1 MLETI
6 LISVVVSAIVW
17 GIIWNIPRLLK
28 GTRFSF
34 LLDKSPVESK
44 IGNIWT
50 SPKICPSGMPI
61 CDISNSDLSPCD
73 LMNKLKGHKPAEKK
87 DEFTELLQKWEDGED
102 ESSLRKIIFI
112 NHRSTSSSL
121 AGMVIPFSDSY
132 ATLSQKDAIKI
143 IDILRD
149 IPVDM
154 TLDIIL
160 NTTGGSMTAAE
171 IIINAL
177 HNRNG
182 KVNVYIPHYAQSA
195 GLLIALAANDIYMG
209 KNAFVSPVDPQLGYG
224 ISAASVRRFC
234 DAQTREGNP
243 GGGWVGDLIKLISGE
258 ARAATDRIY
267 ALIQKITIRKSRDD
281 SVEVIQEE
289 LASGKYNH
297 DKPLFFQDLDRIVR
311 NVHPSIPDDIFRLF
325 ELHNKNNL

>member
-6 LISVVVSAIVW
+6 CISVVVSALVW
-17 GIIWNIPRLLK
+17 GFIWNIPRLLK
-28 GTRFSF
+28 GTRFSS
-34 LLDKSPVESK
+34 LLKETPQESK

-50 SPKICPSGMPI
+50 SPKLCPSGLPI
-61 CDISNSDLSPCD
+61 GRLGGDDSDGDISPCD
-73 LMNKLKGHKPAEKK
+73 LMNKLKGHKPAEK
-87 DEFTELLQKWEDGED
+87 DEFAELLEKVEDD
-102 ESSLRKIIFI
+102 NDSKIIFI
-112 NHRSTSSSL
+112 NHRSTSSSF
-121 AGMVIPFSDSY
+121 AGLSLPFGDSY
-132 ATLSQKDAIKI
+132 TTLSKKDAIKI

-149 IPVDM
+149 IPDDM

-177 HNRNG
+177 HNRG
-182 KVNVYIPHYAQSA
+182 GQVRVYIPHYAQSA
-195 GLLIALAANDIYMG
+195 GLLIALAGNDIYLG

-224 ISAASVRRFC
+224 ISAASVKRFC
-234 DAQTREGNP
+234 DAREREGNP

-258 ARAATDRIY
+258 ARAVTDRIY
-267 ALIQKITIRKSRDD
+267 ALIEKIVIRRSQDD
-281 SVEVIQEE
+281 SIEVIQEE

-297 DKPLFFQDLDRIVR
+297 DKPLFFQDLNRLMR
-311 NVHPSIPDDIFRLF
+311 NVHPSVPVDIFRLF